1 MGDSATPSVAVVV
14 PTFDRARVLG
24 RALESVARQE
34 EPPAEVVVVDDGSG
48 DDTLAVIDAWTEELP
63 LRYLYQEN
71 AGPSAARNV
80 GVALCRSRW
89 VCFLDSDD
97 EWAPEK
103 LTRQLEASRRRPEI
117 AVWHTDEIWIRRGNQ
132 VLQRERHR
140 KRGGH
145 IYRDCLPLCVIS
157 PSAVMLDRET
167 FLAAGGFD
175 ESLPVCEDYD
185 LWLRLCCEHEVG
197 FVDEPLVRKHGGHAD
212 QLSRRLPAMDRFRV
226 LALEKSL
233 ASGKLGQGDWEA
245 TRAMV
250 LEKLEILRA
259 GALKRGLT
267 AAAEGYEEK
276 LACWRAAEGPDP
288 GGRGTP

>member
-1 MGDSATPSVAVVV
+1 MAESASPSVAVVV
-14 PTFDRARVLG
+14 PTFDRAHVLG
-24 RALESVARQE
+24 RALASVAEQE
-34 EPPAEVVVVDDGSG
+34 SAVAEVVVVDDGST
-48 DDTLAVIDAWTEELP
+48 DDTLAVIDEWAPQLP

-80 GVALCRSRW
+80 GVATCRSRW
-89 VCFLDSDD
+89 ICFLDSDD
-97 EWAPEK
+97 EWARAK
-103 LTRQLEASRRRPEI
+103 LTLQLEASSERPEI
-117 AVWHTDEIWIRRGNQ
+117 LVWHSDETWIRRGNQ

-175 ESLPVCEDYD
+175 EALPVCEDYD
-185 LWLRLCCEHEVG
+185 LWLRLCRDHEVG

-212 QLSRRLPAMDRFRV
+212 QLSRKLPAMDRFRV
-226 LALEKSL
+226 RALEKAL
-233 ASGKLGQGDWEA
+233 VSGTLDAGDWGA
-245 TRAMV
+245 TRAMT
-250 LEKLEILRA
+250 LEKLEILRS

-267 AAAEGYEEK
+267 EEAEAYEAK
-276 LACWRAAEGPDP
+276 LAHWHRAEGPAASGSEAP
-288 GGRGTP
+288 